1 MKRKTR
7 RMNVYL
13 ILPTSHMDELQLLK
27 TKKALKDFTT
37 QPVIQTGLEF
47 WIEEPNA
54 TEGTITGIAVL
65 TTRKNDVTTL
75 LNLCASSRLRTPSCE
90 CSGRSVVPAAR
101 AASPRR
107 HPIPFASLHRVA
119 RCSTIR
125 AGLVCSTAS
134 TSTGSTPDS
143 TAVMRRCWPRC
154 AGRCQGDS

>member
-54 TEGTITGIAVL
+54 TVGTITGIAVL
-65 TTRKNDVTTL
+65 TTRKNHVTTL
-75 LNLCASSRLRTPSCE
+75 LNLCASSRLSPHIACTPE
-90 CSGRSVVPAAR
+90 APPAKYFCAID
-101 AASPRR
+101 AYQANEWLVK
-107 HPIPFASLHRVA
+107 HEN
-119 RCSTIR
+119 
-125 AGLVCSTAS
+125 AGVH
-134 TSTGSTPDS
+134 
-143 TAVMRRCWPRC
+143 
-154 AGRCQGDS
+154 